1 MTITSF
7 SFVRCSHQKEP
18 ELVHG
23 NEELWTFVIYA
34 GEDHTN
40 TQTLVAF
47 LGLLSTLVCI
57 MVTAMFSIPLYTL
70 IEFWTSQASTEAGA
84 AKVYE
89 LLQGKVYRSVGWT
102 TLFDCLSIYE
112 EKFKKSIQSSA
123 SMLPDFPEGDAQALV
138 AYLAVLRKVWVSS
151 ISSNLSYLPLLI
163 MFTVNCTCT
172 SGGWLFFMQFLYI
185 FFWGGVGE
193 GFCYWFY

>member
-1 MTITSF
+1 MCKIACPSF
-7 SFVRCSHQKEP
+7 STRHDIFYDLSNVPFFYLLCFGLRSSHSNNIFFCVSSLQKEP
-18 ELVHG
+18 ELGNG

-57 MVTAMFSIPLYTL
+57 MVTALFSFPLFALT
-70 IEFWTSQASTEAGA
+70 EQFCQASTEVGA

-89 LLQGKVYRSVGWT
+89 LLQGKTYRSVGWS

-112 EKFKKSIQSSA
+112 EKFIKSIQSSA
-123 SMLPDFPEGDAQALV
+123 NIPPDFPEGDAQALV
-138 AYLAVLRKVWVSS
+138 AYLAVLQKV
-151 ISSNLSYLPLLI
+151 
-163 MFTVNCTCT
+163 
-172 SGGWLFFMQFLYI
+172 
-185 FFWGGVGE
+185 
-193 GFCYWFY
+193 